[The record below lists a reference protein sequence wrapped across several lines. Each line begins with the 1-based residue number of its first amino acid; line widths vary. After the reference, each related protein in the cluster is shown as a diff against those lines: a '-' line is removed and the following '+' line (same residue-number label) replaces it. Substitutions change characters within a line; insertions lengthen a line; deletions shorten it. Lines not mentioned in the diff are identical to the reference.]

1 MNIFDNTTLHFSVKL
16 RQVRTGYILTLDWD
30 DKESMFPSAIL
41 MHTLQI
47 RRIESNP
54 YVFADLDTP
63 HQLDPTLLNTFLS
76 NKIFS
81 IKLNVSF
88 SDLTFKVQG
97 NIFAL
102 KYRKRNEAGYI
113 DINTPHLDLTEA
125 KIIYSAQQA
134 SLMHYR

>member
-1 MNIFDNTTLHFSVKL
+1 M
-16 RQVRTGYILTLDWD
+16 
-30 DKESMFPSAIL
+30 
-41 MHTLQI
+41 
-47 RRIESNP
+47 
-54 YVFADLDTP
+54 FADLDTP
-63 HQLDPTLLNTFLS
+63 PQFDPTLLNTFLS

-125 KIIYSAQQA
+125 KIIDSARQA
-134 SLMHYR
+134 SLQHQRRSDRNTDDSYYGPRRRLREDQKDYPAPYS